1 MASEKRPVRAVS
13 RKPGATQDNKESA
26 PTEEA
31 AIHAFISEGGSVAAK
46 PSNVSATTESKEVR
60 INFRLPGDM
69 AEEVDMSVKS
79 RRIRISRNTWLL
91 EAVQEKLDRE
101 AT

>member
-1 MASEKRPVRAVS
+1 MASMKRPAIS
-13 RKPGATQDNKESA
+13 RKPAAGAHAD
-26 PTEEA
+26 EEA
-31 AIHAFISEGGSVAAK
+31 IAAFISKGGSV
-46 PSNVSATTESKEVR
+46 PHEPPLDDERTEAR

-69 AEEVDMSVKS
+69 LAEVDAAIRQ

-101 AT
+101 AGQAS

>member
-1 MASEKRPVRAVS
+1 MAGMKRPAVT
-13 RKPGATQDNKESA
+13 RKPGADTPPA
-26 PTEEA
+26 GEEA
-31 AIHAFISEGGSVAAK
+31 IAAFISKGGSIPHE
-46 PSNVSATTESKEVR
+46 PSPAEEERTEAR

-69 AEEVDMSVKS
+69 LAEVDAAIKH

-101 AT
+101 AMQAP

>member
-1 MASEKRPVRAVS
+1 MASMKRPAIS
-13 RKPGATQDNKESA
+13 RKPAAGAHAD
-26 PTEEA
+26 EEA
-31 AIHAFISEGGSVAAK
+31 IAAFISKGGSF
-46 PSNVSATTESKEVR
+46 PHDPPLDDERTEAR

-69 AEEVDMSVKS
+69 LAEVDAVIKQ

-101 AT
+101 AGQAS